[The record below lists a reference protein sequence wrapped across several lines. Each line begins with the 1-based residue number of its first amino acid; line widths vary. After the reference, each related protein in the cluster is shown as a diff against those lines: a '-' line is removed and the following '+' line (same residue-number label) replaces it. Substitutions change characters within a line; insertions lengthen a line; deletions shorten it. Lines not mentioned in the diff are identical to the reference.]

1 MTLGVQNKKS
11 FIDGR
16 FQAKMP
22 GGDRGNRG
30 FIFCM
35 IGLLFAGAVLLS
47 RPAQAQLQTPTQPLP
62 SEALA
67 QRLKTLES
75 ELRCLVCQNQTLAE
89 SPAGLAGDLRREV
102 RSLVEQGKSD
112 AEVKAFLRAR
122 YGDFVLYKP
131 PLDTKTYLLWYG
143 PFGLLLIAAVSA
155 ILVIKKRAASRP
167 SGAVPGVVG
176 DAQDRARRLLGAE
189 DDRG

>member
-1 MTLGVQNKKS
+1 MNQKIVDSKS
-11 FIDGR
+11 FIGGR
-16 FQAKMP
+16 LQAKVS
-22 GGDRGNRG
+22 GNARGIRG
-30 FIFCM
+30 FVFCL
-35 IGLLFAGAVLLS
+35 IALLVSGALGA
-47 RPAQAQLQTPTQPLP
+47 PAFAQLPTPTQSLP
-62 SEALA
+62 SAELA

-102 RSLVEQGKSD
+102 RSLVEQGKTD

-143 PFGLLLIAAVSA
+143 PFGLLLIAGVSA
-155 ILVIKKRAASRP
+155 IIVIRKRAANRP
-167 SGAVPGVVG
+167 ASAAPAIVG
-176 DAQDRARRLLGAE
+176 DAQQRARRLLDAE
-189 DDRG
+189 DERS